1 MGTPRRRLRRRW
13 PSRRRLRR
21 GVICLGR
28 PRRLP
33 RSLSHGVRPLS
44 GCGRQNGDACLSFA
58 ACTRMRTTQWLV
70 PMPPLLLRWMRW
82 PTRWCRTH
90 PPSRAHRLCHAPA
103 RAAAHRPLREWASGL
118 FGSGMIAVGSRGAVC
133 AWLRPTLARPDSHHN
148 ASLDAQTLRGVV
160 GGVRE
165 ATKGSGGG
173 PQQSG
178 PPDHARRVGR
188 APPNRMGGIP
198 AQAPSFAVCCAAAS
212 PRRLSALHWDWP
224 PFAQDELQCPSYGCF
239 SSGLGYVR
247 AKVGARRRV
256 ARPKAGPAQAQT
268 RTRNTQYQYHCH

>member
-165 ATKGSGGG
+165 ATKGSGGV
-173 PQQSG
+173 PNSQ
-178 PPDHARRVGR
+178 
-188 APPNRMGGIP
+188 APPTMLGAWGERRPIAWGAYQP
-198 AQAPSFAVCCAAAS
+198 KRRALLVCCAAAS
-212 PRRLSALHWDWP
+212 PRRLSAFP
-224 PFAQDELQCPSYGCF
+224 P
-239 SSGLGYVR
+239 
-247 AKVGARRRV
+247 ARRWRRNLGSLPVQSVELHHDKECV
-256 ARPKAGPAQAQT
+256 ARVPNRECSVRG
-268 RTRNTQYQYHCH
+268 